1 MFNNKKIALTLS
13 IAVIAILISLP
24 AVAYI
29 IIFHSSPISSN
40 SQQWGEF
47 GSYFGGVT
55 GTIFSGLAFLYIIK
69 SFKIQ
74 NMQMHSSDVK
84 SQLFEISETIR
95 FFLKKVDDILSE
107 KIDIPGDGVM
117 SLRTALTALHAQER
131 NIHSTLADVDNI
143 KKPVDDAVT
152 LDQSATLIATLS
164 VLCDLYDE
172 FNNLGGSEKI
182 LAAYINSHLEPV
194 LGLFIIESENQRTL
208 EIKRYYFY

>member
-13 IAVIAILISLP
+13 IAVMAILISLP

-84 SQLFEISETIR
+84 SQMFEISETIR

-107 KIDIPGDGVM
+107 KIDIPSDGVM

-131 NIHSTLADVDNI
+131 NTHSTLANVDNI

-152 LDQSATLIATLS
+152 LDQSTTLIATLS